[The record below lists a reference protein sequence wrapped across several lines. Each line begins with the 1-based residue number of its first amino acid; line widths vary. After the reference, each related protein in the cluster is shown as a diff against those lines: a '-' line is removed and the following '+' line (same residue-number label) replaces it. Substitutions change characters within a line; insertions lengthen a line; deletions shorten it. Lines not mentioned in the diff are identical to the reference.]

1 MLTYDEI
8 EIYDANYN
16 AKQNKRFYFWKY
28 VMGYKPNLAIPLIM
42 SGYCDN
48 AFFQTKMSC
57 YWDNAFT
64 QAVMTNTECV
74 IAGSRG
80 ELISVDDMISLT
92 KIKEIELMCTMYEYT
107 RFVYASIISR
117 TPIMQHLKYALQKNR
132 VVQQMSRGRLILA
145 LKHYFKEGPY
155 YPVDDTNSI
164 YGKEYR
170 KAMVR
175 LGNK

>member
-1 MLTYDEI
+1 MFTNDELELI
-8 EIYDANYN
+8 NKLQLIRPNVYEANYDT
-16 AKQNKRFYFWKY
+16 KNKKRLHYWIR
-28 VMGYKPNLAIPLIM
+28 VMGDFPTLAIRLIM

-48 AFFQTKMSC
+48 AFFQKKMI
-57 YWDNAFT
+57 
-64 QAVMTNTECV
+64 VMTNTECV

-80 ELISVDDMISLT
+80 EY
-92 KIKEIELMCTMYEYT
+92 KKNIELVFTMYDYIL
-107 RFVYASIISR
+107 FIYATDIDSIDAD
-117 TPIMQHLKYALQKNR
+117 IMQQLKYASQKNR
-132 VVQQMSRGRLILA
+132 VVQQISRGRLILA

>member
-1 MLTYDEI
+1 MTDYYLTLPDEQS
-8 EIYDANYN
+8 E
-16 AKQNKRFYFWKY
+16 
-28 VMGYKPNLAIPLIM
+28 
-42 SGYCDN
+42 S
-48 AFFQTKMSC
+48 S
-57 YWDNAFT
+57 
-64 QAVMTNTECV
+64 
-74 IAGSRG
+74 
-80 ELISVDDMISLT
+80 LISLETNSILSSSSHFETVYCLSYTDVKDVTSNIIN